1 MIRLQ
6 FVQGPDISSRAI
18 AWFSAGHFS
27 HVDAFFDNGLLGAR
41 SDEIWGRGSW
51 IGPGVKLRPQ
61 NYAKWPKRVVM
72 EIKTTMMQ
80 ETAFRRFLYNQLNKP
95 YDKTAIVA
103 FLFNRNWREADSWFC
118 SELQAAA
125 LEYCGVFP
133 KLYVDSNKITPVAL
147 SLAFSAAGGYVV

>member
-27 HVDAFFDNGLLGAR
+27 HVDAVIEGQLLGAR
-41 SDEIWGRGSW
+41 SDEVWGHDSW
-51 IGPGVKLRPQ
+51 IGPGVRLRPPD
-61 NYAKWPKRVVM
+61 YAAWPKRVVM
-72 EIKTTMMQ
+72 EIKTTPFQ
-80 ETAFRRFLYNQLNKP
+80 EMAYRRFLFKQIGKP
-95 YDKTAIVA
+95 YDKTAILA
-103 FLFNRNWREADSWFC
+103 FVLNRNWRESDAWFC

-125 LEYCGVFP
+125 LEAAGVFP
-133 KLYVDSNKITPVAL
+133 KLYVDANKITPVAL